1 MNKLLQQQKQKVIQ
15 LHQQHSSKHSMVPSQ
30 ISYKAQKLPNLSKCS
45 FGDSF
50 KKSSSSEE
58 EEKVNWS
65 MLGPVLQPGEVRR
78 PSVYVIKKNVSS
90 LVGENSQSP
99 GARSPGVSP
108 LFKRQNSNASDRVRI
123 SLLQNHI

>member
-1 MNKLLQQQKQKVIQ
+1 M
-15 LHQQHSSKHSMVPSQ
+15 LHHEQHSSIPRMNLSQ
-30 ISYKAQKLPNLSKCS
+30 VSNKAQHLVKNQSKCS

-78 PSVYVIKKNVSS
+78 PSVYVRKKDGNDLLSD
-90 LVGENSQSP
+90 NSPSP
-99 GARSPGVSP
+99 GARLPGNIVLP
-108 LFKRQNSNASDRVRI
+108 HRQGSNASDRIRR
-123 SLLQNHI
+123 SLLSNHL